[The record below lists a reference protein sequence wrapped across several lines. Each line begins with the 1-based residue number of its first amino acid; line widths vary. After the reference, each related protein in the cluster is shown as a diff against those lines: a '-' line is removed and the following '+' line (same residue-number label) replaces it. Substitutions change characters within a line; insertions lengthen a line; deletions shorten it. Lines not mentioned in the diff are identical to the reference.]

1 MAMAI
6 NTVCEGL
13 DDLALVRMDTTDQRA
28 DADDS
33 RVNRGTEDIKKPIE
47 WFLSNE
53 PELKKIISAGSGI
66 VGDKNLSCRN
76 DWQIG
81 IGSFIKMT
89 G

>member
-33 RVNRGTEDIKKPIE
+33 RVKRDTEDIKKPIE
-47 WFLSNE
+47 
-53 PELKKIISAGSGI
+53 
-66 VGDKNLSCRN
+66 
-76 DWQIG
+76 
-81 IGSFIKMT
+81 
-89 G
+89 